1 MNGDV
6 KITRRTN
13 PIMRSLK
20 AIATLVPLVAVW
32 LVAFT
37 QLLSAIFAGKVFY
50 AGRFTSFHAVTYRDE
65 PTLYVFLVTMSLVI
79 ACFFGWAILGL
90 IPKRDRQ
97 V

>member
-1 MNGDV
+1 MNREV
-6 KITRRTN
+6 KITRKAN
-13 PIMRSLK
+13 PMMRSLK

-37 QLLSAIFAGKVFY
+37 QVLSAIFAEKVFY
-50 AGRFTSFHAVTYRDE
+50 AGRFTSFHAVIYREE
-65 PTLYVFLVTMSLVI
+65 PTLFVFLVVTSFVI
-79 ACFFGWAILGL
+79 VCFLGWAILGL

>member
-6 KITRRTN
+6 KISRKTN
-13 PIMRSLK
+13 SMMRSFK
-20 AIATLVPLVAVW
+20 AIATLAPLVAVW
-32 LVAFT
+32 LIALT
-37 QLLSAIFAGKVFY
+37 QLLSAIFAEKVFY

-65 PTLYVFLVTMSLVI
+65 STLFVFLVAMSFVI

-90 IPKRDRQ
+90 IPKRDQQ